1 MRKILIALLVV
12 AIAAGAAGWW
22 LFLKNNITPSESQPF
37 VNIPTGSKVSDV
49 LALLRDKQIL
59 QSIPSFEY
67 AARIKGYQTVKPGH
81 YVFTR
86 HMNNREIL
94 NMLQSGRQT
103 PVKLVI
109 YNIRTKEEFAGLV
122 GRTLEIDSVAFLAK
136 LNDPE
141 FCKGYGLDTN
151 TILTHFLTDNYE
163 FKWNTHI
170 EGFTERMD
178 TYYDKYWQGARM
190 TKAAALGYKP
200 SEIIT
205 LASIVE
211 KECIF
216 DKELPTVAS
225 VYLNRLRINMPLQ
238 ADPTLVFALRD
249 FDARRVTNRH
259 KEYDSPYNTYKYP
272 GLPPGPIC
280 MPKKKSIEAVLNH
293 DDTEFLYFCAN
304 PDMSGYS
311 VFSRTLDEQN
321 KVAALYRKKLDEM
334 RVH

>member
-1 MRKILIALLVV
+1 MRKILIALLVI

-22 LFLKNNITPSESQPF
+22 LFLKNNITSSESQPY
-37 VNIPTGSKVSDV
+37 VNIPTGSKVADV
-49 LALLRDKQIL
+49 ISLLKEKHVL
-59 QSIPSFEY
+59 QSMESFQY
-67 AARIKGYQTVKPGH
+67 AARIKGYSAVKPGH

-86 HMNNREIL
+86 HMTNREIL

-122 GRTLEIDSVAFLAK
+122 GRTLEIDSTALLAK
-136 LNDPE
+136 LNDPD
-141 FCKGYGLDTN
+141 FCKNYGLDTN
-151 TILTHFLTDNYE
+151 TILTHFITDNYE

-170 EGFTERMD
+170 DGFMDRMD
-178 TYYDKYWQGARM
+178 AYYDKFWLGARM
-190 TKAAALGYKP
+190 AKAATMGYKP
-200 SEIIT
+200 SEVIT

-259 KEYDSPYNTYKYP
+259 KEYDSPYNTYMHA

-280 MPKKKSIEAVLNH
+280 MPKKKSIDAVLDH
-293 DDTEFLYFCAN
+293 EDTEFLYFCAN

-311 VFSRTLDEQN
+311 VFSKTLDEQN
-321 KVAALYRKKLDEM
+321 KVAALYRRKLDEM
-334 RVH
+334 KVH